1 MSQKEKEYGKEKT
14 GQGTS
19 PQKKIYIKRRRLRGT
34 VAALCRPF
42 HVSKPTQT
50 CSTDG
55 TTSTT
60 PACCGAIVVKK
71 TMWNCI
77 VNRSDSSVAVNG
89 RCQVP
94 STRCKHAICYDVDKN
109 RVYLL
114 GGRNGNI
121 PLKDFW
127 TYSIGMQ
134 LHVNFISC
142 VHLRLL
148 MCIFLVLVPH

>member
-1 MSQKEKEYGKEKT
+1 MYKE
-14 GQGTS
+14 
-19 PQKKIYIKRRRLRGT
+19 
-34 VAALCRPF
+34 AALARHSGGVVPALSRF
-42 HVSKPTQT
+42 K
-50 CSTDG
+50 TDSDVLDG
-55 TTSTT
+55 RNDVDDASVLRRY
-60 PACCGAIVVKK
+60 CCKK